1 MSPRMSSPKGVP
13 GRPRNGSWA
22 TPAWLPHEALCA
34 AALVSCLNG
43 NAEPIVRLP
52 GAAGTDGGAVG
63 PLGTPGDGGLTCD
76 LSGPL
81 VLYYDNAQTA
91 ANANGID
98 FLFKVAN
105 VAGATL
111 SLSSLAI
118 RYYFTNEI
126 APPWETSVF
135 YAGTCCKSSRA
146 GFNADVN
153 VSVVSMPPTP
163 TADHFLEMTFAAAAG
178 VLLDGDSVQVEVG
191 FHAPGFG
198 QNLNQAN
205 DYSFIATATGTQAE
219 WDLCPTQCA
228 LFHSCLMTVYKD
240 GALVWGTPP

>member
-1 MSPRMSSPKGVP
+1 MSSRMSSPERVP
-13 GRPRNGSWA
+13 GRLRNGSWA
-22 TPAWLPHEALCA
+22 ALAWLRPEAIWAVC
-34 AALVSCLNG
+34 LVSCLNG

-52 GAAGTDGGAVG
+52 GAAGTDGSA
-63 PLGTPGDGGLTCD
+63 LGTLGDGGASCD

-81 VLYYDNAQTA
+81 VLYYDNAQVA

-105 VAGATL
+105 TTGATL
-111 SLSSLAI
+111 SLSSLAV

-126 APPWETSVF
+126 APTWETSVF
-135 YAGTCCKSSRA
+135 YAGTCCGSSRA

-163 TADHFLEMTFAAAAG
+163 MADHYLEMTFTPAAG
-178 VLLDGDSVQVEVG
+178 ILLDGDSVQVEVG

-205 DYSFIATATGTQAE
+205 DHSFIATATGTQAE